1 MIASQH
7 LIEYNR
13 TAKLIAT
20 GIDDTGCLFWSH
32 VADSAAYCDGLTYAR
47 SRLQRA
53 GNTKIG
59 NDQTM
64 VFLVDQNIFRLD
76 IAMDNGAWARVGII
90 QRLRE
95 LVKMMNRFLRW
106 QGPVDLG

>member
-1 MIASQH
+1 MIAGQH
-7 LIEYNR
+7 LIKNNR

-20 GIDDTGCLFWSH
+20 GIDDARRLFRGH
-32 VADSAAYCDGLTYAR
+32 VADRAAYCNGLTHAR

-53 GNTKIG
+53 SNTKIG

-76 IAMDNGAWARVGII
+76 IAMDNGAWARVCII

-95 LVKMMNRFLRW
+95 LVKMMNRLLSW
-106 QGPVDLG
+106 QGDI